1 MKIKKRG
8 GQENNSEKQTRDV
21 EWNSERPNSPIRLH
35 NNEVWGKSS
44 VQEWTTVYMMCL
56 SGHSSLQQCV
66 SMCVCVYV
74 FACVSGSFFI
84 SVGWLGH
91 IASLDQPASLLSLHR
106 HIHTCAGVGW
116 ANR

>member
-1 MKIKKRG
+1 MKNKPETLNETVKDQI
-8 GQENNSEKQTRDV
+8 
-21 EWNSERPNSPIRLH
+21 RPLDCTIMRCG
-35 NNEVWGKSS
+35 GKSS

-84 SVGWLGH
+84 SVG
-91 IASLDQPASLLSLHR
+91 
-106 HIHTCAGVGW
+106 
-116 ANR
+116 